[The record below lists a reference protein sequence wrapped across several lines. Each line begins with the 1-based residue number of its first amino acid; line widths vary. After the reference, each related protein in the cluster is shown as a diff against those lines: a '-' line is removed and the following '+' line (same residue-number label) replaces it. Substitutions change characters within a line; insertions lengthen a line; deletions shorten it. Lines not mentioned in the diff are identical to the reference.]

1 MINVLIDYLNDV
13 DCSNL
18 IISYIEDIK
27 LIDKVN
33 KINSEIKNLKS
44 IKKNIGENLFN
55 SNSIDFL
62 DYSNL
67 FEMEFLK
74 PNIIKKYNLNNYNKN
89 E

>member
-18 IISYIEDIK
+18 IINYIEDIK

-74 PNIIKKYNLNNYNKN
+74 PNMIKKYNLYNYNKN

>member
-18 IISYIEDIK
+18 IINYIEDIK